1 MDFHGNRIAEGHKAS
16 FCLED
21 NDCTGPYEAKYDCEN
36 YGDQGITPGSNT
48 KYVLFYQ
55 NMAMYFK
62 IPGCKD
68 IYHANIDCQWIDV
81 SELNTGTYLF
91 KMAINPE
98 FKVAE
103 KTFENNVALCTLI
116 YTQQYA
122 SVSNCSYTRP

>member
-1 MDFHGNRIAEGHKAS
+1 MGTALLKATRPVFAWRTMTALDPTKPNTTVKTMGIKAS
-16 FCLED
+16 LQVV
-21 NDCTGPYEAKYDCEN
+21 T
-36 YGDQGITPGSNT
+36 QNT
-48 KYVLFYQ
+48 CVFQ

>member
-1 MDFHGNRIAEGHKAS
+1 MDFQGNRIAEGHKAS

-36 YGDQGITPGSNT
+36 YGDQGITPG
-48 KYVLFYQ
+48 
-55 NMAMYFK
+55 
-62 IPGCKD
+62 CKD
-68 IYHANIDCQWIDV
+68 IYHANIDCQWLDV
-81 SELNTGTYLF
+81 SELDTGTYIF

-103 KTFENNVALCTLI
+103 QTFENNVAVCTLI

-122 SVSNCSYTRP
+122 SVSNCSYARPWW